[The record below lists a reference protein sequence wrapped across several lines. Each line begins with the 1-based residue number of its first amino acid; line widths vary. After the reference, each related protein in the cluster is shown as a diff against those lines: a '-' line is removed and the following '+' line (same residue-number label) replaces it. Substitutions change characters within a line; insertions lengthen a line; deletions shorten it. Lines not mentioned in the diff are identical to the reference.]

1 MTDVAPRAIAF
12 GRSICGDLAAAER
25 REWLVTNGLGGYA
38 SGTVAGTLTRRYHGL
53 LVAAL
58 NPPLQRT
65 LLVTKFDE
73 TAGYRRVAYALATN
87 RWKDGYVAPR
97 GFELIER
104 FYLDAGV
111 PVWEYA
117 LADAL
122 LEKRVWM
129 KGDANLTYVSYRAL
143 RAAEPIAL
151 SLRAFVNYRDFHGNT
166 HAGDWRIGVA
176 ACPGGVSIDAFAG
189 AVPFAVVA
197 ERGDAGI
204 ENVWYR
210 DYVLERETERGLD
223 DRDDNLAAC
232 TFAVSL
238 APGESV
244 TLAMGVGAGL
254 DSSFPAV
261 RPVGITSFQQL
272 EHAAQQF
279 VVRRPV
285 RDDPDAYSIVA
296 GYHWF
301 GDWGRDTAISLPGL
315 TLATGR
321 FDIAKKILT
330 TLAGFV
336 DGGMLP
342 NIMPAG
348 DETPV
353 YNTVD
358 AALWFVEAAGSYLDA
373 TGDRETIRA
382 IWPALRQ
389 IFESYRGGTRYG
401 IHMDGDGLIVAAAA
415 GVQLTWMDAKVGD
428 WVVTP
433 RMGKPVEI
441 AALWYNALKRLALM
455 APVAR
460 ELADEYAVVAERARG
475 GFARF
480 WNAGAGYCFD
490 VIDGPA
496 GNDAALR
503 PNQIFAVSLP
513 NSPLSPER
521 RRAVVDVCAA
531 QLLTTNGL
539 RTLAPSDPRF
549 VTHYGGSQRD
559 RDAAYHQGTVWPWLL
574 GPFAIAHAR
583 VYGNPAVAHSFL
595 DRLEDQLTDYGLGS
609 ISELADAV
617 PPFAPRGAIAQAWS
631 VAELLR
637 ARAFLTMATNGAGT
651 R

>member
-1 MTDVAPRAIAF
+1 MRVRAAF
-12 GRSICGDLAAAER
+12 RL
-25 REWLVTNGLGGYA
+25 
-38 SGTVAGTLTRRYHGL
+38 
-53 LVAAL
+53 
-58 NPPLQRT
+58 PPL
-65 LLVTKFDE
+65 
-73 TAGYRRVAYALATN
+73 
-87 RWKDGYVAPR
+87 
-97 GFELIER
+97 
-104 FYLDAGV
+104 
-111 PVWEYA
+111 
-117 LADAL
+117 
-122 LEKRVWM
+122 
-129 KGDANLTYVSYRAL
+129 
-143 RAAEPIAL
+143 
-151 SLRAFVNYRDFHGNT
+151 
-166 HAGDWRIGVA
+166 
-176 ACPGGVSIDAFAG
+176 AG

-197 ERGDAGI
+197 ERGDVAV

-210 DYVLERETERGLD
+210 DYVLARESERGLD

-244 TLAMGVGAGL
+244 TLAMGVGRSVGL
-254 DSSFPAV
+254 FVSRGSGRLRAV
-261 RPVGITSFQQL
+261 RCEPL
-272 EHAAQQF
+272 ERAAAQF

-315 TLATGR
+315 TLATGTIR
-321 FDIAKKILT
+321 YRARKFSR

-373 TGDRETIRA
+373 TGDRADDSRDLAGAASDLRILPRRH
-382 IWPALRQ
+382 ALRH
-389 IFESYRGGTRYG
+389 T
-401 IHMDGDGLIVAAAA
+401 DGRDGLIVAAAT

-455 APVAR
+455 APAAG
-460 ELADEYAVVAERARG
+460 ELADEYAVVAERARA
-475 GFARF
+475 GFTRF
-480 WNAGAGYCFD
+480 WNASAGYCFD
-490 VIDGPA
+490 VIDGPD
-496 GNDAALR
+496 GNDATLR

-521 RRAVVDVCAA
+521 QRAVVDVCAA

-539 RTLAPSDPRF
+539 RTLPPSDPRF
-549 VTHYGGSQRD
+549 VPRYGGSQHD

-574 GPFAIAHAR
+574 GPFAVAHAR
-583 VYGNPAVAHSFL
+583 VYGDAAAAHSFL
-595 DRLEDQLTDYGLGS
+595 DRLEDQLTDYGFRAASRRL
-609 ISELADAV
+609 
-617 PPFAPRGAIAQAWS
+617 PTPRRR
-631 VAELLR
+631 LR
-637 ARAFLTMATNGAGT
+637 RAARSRRPGRLRSSCERGRF
-651 R
+651 

>member
-1 MTDVAPRAIAF
+1 MTDGAPHPIAF
-12 GRSICGDLAAAER
+12 GRSICGELAAAER

-38 SGTVAGTLTRRYHGL
+38 SGTIAGTLTRRYHGL

-58 NPPLQRT
+58 EPPLQRT

-73 TAGYRRVAYALATN
+73 TVTYRRVAYALATN
-87 RWKDGYVAPR
+87 RWNDDYLAPR

-117 LADAL
+117 FGDAL

-129 KGDANLTYVSYRAL
+129 KDDANLTYVVYRAL
-143 RAAEPIAL
+143 RAAEPIDL
-151 SLRAFVNYRDFHGNT
+151 KLRAFVNYRDFHGNT
-166 HAGDWRIGVA
+166 HAGDWHAGVT
-176 ACPGGVSIDAFAG
+176 ACPGGVSIEAFAG
-189 AVPFAVVA
+189 AVPCAVVA
-197 ERGDAGI
+197 ERGDVSV

-210 DYVLERETERGLD
+210 DYVLARESERGLD

-232 TFAVSL
+232 TFSLSL

-244 TLAMGVGAGL
+244 TLAMGPDAAL
-254 DSSFPAV
+254 NSAFPVV
-261 RPVGITSFQQL
+261 RPAQRFYQPI
-272 EHAAQQF
+272 ERAARQF

-348 DETPV
+348 GETPV

-401 IHMDGDGLIVAAAA
+401 
-415 GVQLTWMDAKVGD
+415 
-428 WVVTP
+428 
-433 RMGKPVEI
+433 
-441 AALWYNALKRLALM
+441 
-455 APVAR
+455 
-460 ELADEYAVVAERARG
+460 
-475 GFARF
+475 
-480 WNAGAGYCFD
+480 
-490 VIDGPA
+490 
-496 GNDAALR
+496 
-503 PNQIFAVSLP
+503 
-513 NSPLSPER
+513 
-521 RRAVVDVCAA
+521 
-531 QLLTTNGL
+531 
-539 RTLAPSDPRF
+539 
-549 VTHYGGSQRD
+549 
-559 RDAAYHQGTVWPWLL
+559 
-574 GPFAIAHAR
+574 
-583 VYGNPAVAHSFL
+583 
-595 DRLEDQLTDYGLGS
+595 
-609 ISELADAV
+609 
-617 PPFAPRGAIAQAWS
+617 
-631 VAELLR
+631 
-637 ARAFLTMATNGAGT
+637 
-651 R
+651 